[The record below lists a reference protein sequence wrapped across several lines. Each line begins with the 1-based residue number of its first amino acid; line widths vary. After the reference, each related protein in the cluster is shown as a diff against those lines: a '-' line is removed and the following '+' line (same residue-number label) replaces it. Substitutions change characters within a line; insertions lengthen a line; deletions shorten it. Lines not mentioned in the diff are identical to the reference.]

1 MLMEKG
7 KVQKLEEKVKN
18 THWTKKPVLA
28 RNAKKMPIRYNL
40 AEMLRCWCEIPIQIS
55 PRLIFRIF

>member
-28 RNAKKMPIRYNL
+28 RNAKKMPIHYNL
-40 AEMLRCWCEIPIQIS
+40 AEMLRTC
-55 PRLIFRIF
+55 